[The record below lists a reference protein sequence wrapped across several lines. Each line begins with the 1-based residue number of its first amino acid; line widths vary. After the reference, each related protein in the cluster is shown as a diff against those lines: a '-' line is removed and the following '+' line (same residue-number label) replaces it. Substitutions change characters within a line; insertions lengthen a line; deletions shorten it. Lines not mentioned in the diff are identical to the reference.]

1 MHTMEYGLKIR
12 RTAAFLAALNLVVA
26 GACAGPESSDPH
38 ASPAPHAGRPY
49 VVMVS
54 FDGVHPDFLVGAHT
68 PHFDRIAAEGVTA
81 AGLIPAYPSKTFP
94 NHYTIATGLYPYR
107 HGLVDNTFYDAEL
120 DAMFRIND
128 RTVVED
134 ARFYGGEP
142 IWVTAER
149 QGVTT
154 ASYFWVGT
162 EAPILGRH
170 PTYFKLYD
178 HLFPHA
184 ERVDTVLHWLSLPEP
199 ERPNLVML
207 YFAEPDGTAHD
218 EGPHGEAVAHIMEEM
233 DGLLGRLLDGLAALP
248 MADRVHVVVV
258 SDHGMEEVPAGHVI
272 YLADL
277 VDLEGVRVAY
287 NVTQALLYFE
297 GDDRRQQQV
306 FEQLQQ
312 QLENASVFRR
322 HETPER
328 WRYRDNPRIGDL
340 VVVTEPGWIIRRR
353 GGSGW
358 AGGGMHGWDPLLPA
372 MHGIFMARG
381 PGLRE
386 RVTVPAFESIHVHPL
401 VAHLLGIDPAPGIDG
416 RIDAVADLLASSPTS
431 P

>member
-1 MHTMEYGLKIR
+1 VKMR
-12 RTAAFLAALNLVVA
+12 RTAAFRAALILVVTA
-26 GACAGPESSDPH
+26 ACASPEPSDSH
-38 ASPAPHAGRPY
+38 VAVAPHADRAY

-54 FDGVHPDFLVGAHT
+54 FDGVHPDFLERAHT
-68 PHFDRIAAEGVTA
+68 PHFDRVAAEGVTA

-120 DAMFRIND
+120 DAMFRIHD

-134 ARFYGGEP
+134 ARFYDGEP

-149 QGVTT
+149 QDVTT
-154 ASYFWVGT
+154 ASFFWVGT
-162 EAPILGRH
+162 EAPVLGRH
-170 PTYFKLYD
+170 PTHFKLYD

-184 ERVDTVLHWLSLPEP
+184 ARVDTVLHWLSLPEP

-218 EGPHGEAVAHIMEEM
+218 EGPHAEAVTHAMEEM

-248 MADRVHVVVV
+248 MADQVHVVVV
-258 SDHGMEEVPAGHVI
+258 SDHGMEEVPPGHVI
-272 YLADL
+272 YLEDL

-287 NVTQALLYFE
+287 NTTQALLYFE

-306 FEQLQQ
+306 FEQLQR
-312 QLENASVFRR
+312 QLENATVFRR
-322 HETPER
+322 HETPEP

-340 VVVTEPGWIIRRR
+340 VVVAEPGWIIRRR
-353 GGSGW
+353 GGRGW
-358 AGGGMHGWDPLLPA
+358 TGGGMHGWDPFLPA

-386 RVTVPAFESIHVHPL
+386 GATVPAFESIHVHPL

-416 RIDAVADLLASSPTS
+416 SIDAVADLLAPSPTS

>member
-1 MHTMEYGLKIR
+1 VLKIR
-12 RTAAFLAALNLVVA
+12 RTAAFRAALVLVVA
-26 GACAGPESSDPH
+26 AACAGPESSDQH
-38 ASPAPHAGRPY
+38 ASPATRADRPY

-54 FDGVHPDFLVGAHT
+54 FDGVHPDFLERANT
-68 PHFDRIAAEGVTA
+68 PHFDRLAAEGVTA

-107 HGLVDNTFYDAEL
+107 HGLVDNTFYDAGL
-120 DAMFRIND
+120 DAMFRIHD

-149 QGVTT
+149 QDVTT
-154 ASYFWVGT
+154 ASFFWVGT
-162 EAPILGRH
+162 EAPVLGRH
-170 PTYFKLYD
+170 PTHFKLYD

-184 ERVDTVLHWLSLPEP
+184 ARVDTVLHWLSLPEP

-218 EGPHGEAVAHIMEEM
+218 EGPYGEAVLHAMKEM

-272 YLADL
+272 YLDDL

-297 GDDRRQQQV
+297 GDDRRQQQA
-306 FEQLQQ
+306 FDQLQQ
-312 QLENASVFRR
+312 RLENATVFRR

-353 GGSGW
+353 GGRGW
-358 AGGGMHGWDPLLPA
+358 TGGGMHGWDPFLPA

-386 RVTVPAFESIHVHPL
+386 GATVQAFESIHVHPL

-416 RIDAVADLLASSPTS
+416 SIDAVAEVLAPSPTF